1 MRASGTEA
9 NHSLTVT
16 ISGSIARNVGNVRV
30 EIVAEPPTAQTDHM
44 HPGQVMPMTR
54 VTSSTSAD
62 GRFALR
68 LSRAALRRFA
78 NPGGEVNMQAW
89 VRSGREFG
97 LYAFAVNLSKPAPVR
112 IGPVRMHVAPGYS
125 PGPRPGFCPPPTLV
139 KKFKPHPTSVGET
152 AAIITSPGLGQQFT
166 YTANASSSLGVGV
179 QDPSGT
185 WSASGTYT
193 ISSTSGTPF
202 ANYGGDQ
209 AYVYKTDYQYA
220 EYTNGCLTWTQPYEY
235 AGGGQVDATNA
246 PYADY
251 CLRYPAGS
259 SPFFGSQKAYTFTAA
274 INISEIGFSAQG
286 TTGWSNEAAIIYKM
300 GTYSHDICGTA
311 NYPGSTP
318 KKIVIG
324 LP

>member
-1 MRASGTEA
+1 VRASGTEA
-9 NHSLTVT
+9 SHSLTVT

-62 GRFALR
+62 GRFALG
-68 LSRAALRRFA
+68 LSRPALRRFA
-78 NPGGEVNMQAW
+78 NPDGAVNMQAW
-89 VRSGREFG
+89 VRSGRKVGF
-97 LYAFAVNLSKPAPVR
+97 YAFSVNLSKPAPVR
-112 IGPVRMHVAPGYS
+112 IGAIRMQAAPDYCTETVLVAIY
-125 PGPRPGFCPPPTLV
+125 
-139 KKFKPHPTSVGET
+139 KPHPTSVGAT
-152 AAIITSPGLGQQFT
+152 AAVIKSPGLGQQFT
-166 YTANASSSLGVGV
+166 YTANASSSLGVGLL
-179 QDPSGT
+179 DPSGT
-185 WSASGTYT
+185 WSAGGTYN
-193 ISSTSGTPF
+193 ISSTSGIPF

-220 EYTNGCLTWTQPYEY
+220 EYTNGCTTWTAPYEY
-235 AGGGQVDATNA
+235 AGGAQADATTA
-246 PYADY
+246 PYAAH
-251 CLRYPAGS
+251 CLRYAAGT
-259 SPFFGSQKAYTFTAA
+259 SPFFNNQTAYTFTAA

-286 TTGWSNEAAIIYKM
+286 TTGWSNEAAITYKM